1 MANAVKN
8 KNILGT
14 YEGEA
19 LDTNI
24 TNLNGLDITRE
35 VIENV
40 LASDEYERG
49 IASKWYLG
57 YLGHPED
64 PLCADFKNACIAM
77 TDMSIDDSGKVYA
90 KFDLL
95 DTPVGRIV
103 KTMQDAGVTFGISI
117 RGAGDIVGSSVDP
130 DTFMFRG
137 FDLVAFPAYPDSVP
151 EFIAASANPAQQKR
165 YKAIS
170 AAVRKDIE
178 NIDSY
183 EALDVIQ
190 QQFAPQSEEYKALS
204 ERKEAVRS
212 AATLNIDNEK
222 VRAMT
227 DLYLESQDTI
237 SEMQEQM
244 RDLEERER
252 AEVSAAKR
260 KMSAMERIGA
270 SQMSDLQ
277 VSLDRITAS
286 RDMYKHRNIS
296 LSKRLETAEKANL
309 IYKQKI
315 EATKARHDTEVER
328 KDTVIASL
336 KAEMRKTVAESKREG
351 KAASDLD
358 EDNRRLRSE
367 LDSCQASLRAYQEA
381 YAGIYAHALGVDF
394 DCTQIVSSMSV
405 EKLQQLI
412 SSATNSVN
420 ISPSVTTMGGMFIDD
435 DDNGD
440 LITL

>member
-57 YLGHPED
+57 YLGHPDD

-77 TDMSIDDSGKVYA
+77 TEMSIDDNGKVYA

-103 KTMQDAGVTFGISI
+103 KTMQDAGVIFGISI

-151 EFIAASANPAQQKR
+151 EFIAASANPAQQQK
-165 YKAIS
+165 YKAIC
-170 AAVRKDIE
+170 AAVRKDID
-178 NIDSY
+178 NIDSC
-183 EALDVIQ
+183 EAIDIIQ
-190 QQFAPQSEEYKALS
+190 TQFAPQSEEYKALAK
-204 ERKEAVRS
+204 RKEDIKS

-222 VRAMT
+222 IEAMT
-227 DLYLESQDTI
+227 DLYLESQETVAAM
-237 SEMQEQM
+237 EMKI
-244 RDLEERER
+244 RDLRER
-252 AEVSAAKR
+252 GRAEISAAKR

-286 RDMYKHRNIS
+286 RDMYKHKNIS
-296 LSKRLETAEKANL
+296 LSKRLETAEKSNL

-315 EATKARHDTEVER
+315 EATVARHNAEVVR
-328 KDTVIASL
+328 KDSVIAGL
-336 KAEMRKTVAESKREG
+336 EAKVRKTVAESKAESE
-351 KAASDLD
+351 AASDLD
-358 EDNRRLRSE
+358 ENNRKLRSE
-367 LDSCQASLRAYQEA
+367 LDRCQASLKAYQEA
-381 YAGIYAHALGVDF
+381 YANIYAHALGVDF
-394 DCTQIVSSMSV
+394 DLSQIVSSMSV
-405 EKLQQLI
+405 ESLQQMI